1 MPHLSFAGESDPVT
15 ADLAVL
21 SRARVVMA
29 QLLLR
34 CVQDPLDPEPLQAAY
49 DIQRMLTEDL
59 AATRVRLQ
67 AALS

>member
-1 MPHLSFAGESDPVT
+1 MPHLSLATDIDPVT

-21 SRARVVMA
+21 SRARIIMQ

-34 CVQDPLDPEPLQAAY
+34 CVQEPLDPEPLQAAY
-49 DIQRMLTEDL
+49 DVQQMLTEDL
-59 AATRVRLQ
+59 VAAKVRLQ

>member
-1 MPHLSFAGESDPVT
+1 MPHLNLAAESDPVT

-34 CVQDPLDPEPLQAAY
+34 CVQDPLDPEPLRAAY
-49 DIQRMLTEDL
+49 DVQKMLTEDL

>member
-1 MPHLSFAGESDPVT
+1 MPHLSLAAETDPVT

-21 SRARVVMA
+21 IRARVVMQ

-49 DIQRMLTEDL
+49 DIQQMLTDDL
-59 AATRVRLQ
+59 AAARGRLQ
-67 AALS
+67 AALA

>member
-1 MPHLSFAGESDPVT
+1 MPYLSLAAESDPVT

-21 SRARVVMA
+21 SRARVVMQ

-49 DIQRMLTEDL
+49 DVQQMLTEDL

-67 AALS
+67 VALS